1 MDTTV
6 SISRYLF
13 NMLRRL
19 MFLWVKTSVQ
29 GTLPKLPD
37 NEVDAKKPIIYVLQ
51 NPSLSDLLV
60 LDRECLKAGLP
71 RPYAPLKGQYI
82 DETHAYFFLTKAE
95 GMIVR
100 REKMHNA
107 PRLQRLAKAISEND
121 GTDVQIVPVSVFWGR
136 QPDKEQ
142 SAFKLLF
149 AWNYNVGNRFKKFLA
164 VLFHGRQTLV
174 HFNAPMSL
182 KEIVDEG
189 QDEERT
195 LRKVNR
201 ILRVHFRQLHTSV
214 NGPDLS
220 HRRTLVGSLVEA
232 DVVRRAIE
240 KEVEEKG
247 VSQEKAYL
255 RAKKYANEIVS
266 DYSHP
271 VVRFMDI
278 LLTWFW
284 NKIYN
289 GVEVNHIE
297 PVRDMAKD
305 HEIVY
310 LPCHRSHIDYLLLSY
325 VLYYRG
331 LQVPHI
337 AAGINLNMPIVGSI
351 LRRGGAFFIRRS
363 FKGNQLY
370 STVFHEYLHTLF
382 TRGFPTEFFVEGGR
396 SRTGRTLKPKT
407 GMLAIMLR
415 SYLRSHSKPIAL
427 VPVYIGYEK
436 VLEASTYMGELRGA
450 KKKKESPLDIF
461 RTVAAL
467 KEDFGN
473 AYVNFGEPMK
483 LGEFL
488 DIEQPGWR
496 EQDYDEEYRPQW
508 LRKTTDN
515 LSIEVAKRIN
525 TAAAVNPVNM
535 VGMALLNTP
544 RMALGEEELA
554 LLLNAMNTLVSRVP
568 YSDHVTRVELDGQAM
583 IKQVEVLNMVERR
596 SDSLGDIIC
605 LDERNTVLMTYYRNN
620 ILHLLAIPSMICRLF
635 SNCYEL
641 ERNEIMNKCQ
651 TFYPFL
657 KAELFLRWEASELEE
672 VIEQWLSA
680 LVEVD
685 LLIQDG
691 DVYIR
696 PDSSTSEFVT
706 MTNLSRAIQQ
716 PLERYF
722 VVISL
727 LLRNGSG
734 HVDAA
739 ELEKQSQ
746 EMAQRLSMLH
756 GQNAPEFFDKTLFR
770 YFIGEL
776 QASGFVETNE
786 NEKLTFGGNIRLMAE
801 DSRRLLP
808 SEIRHSIG
816 QVTWGASGSEPVPEA
831 SVEDAV
837 TRKAEQPE
845 KTAQQ
850 EKKAEIP

>member
-13 NMLRRL
+13 NLLRRL

-29 GTLPKLPD
+29 GTLPQLPD
-37 NEVDAKKPIIYVLQ
+37 NEIDGKKSIIYVLH
-51 NPSLSDLLV
+51 NRSLSDLLV
-60 LDRECLKAGLP
+60 LDRECVKAGLP
-71 RPYAPLKGQYI
+71 RPYAPLTGQDI
-82 DETHAYFFLTKAE
+82 DEPHAYFFLTKPE
-95 GMIVR
+95 GVILR
-100 REKMHNA
+100 REKMYNA
-107 PRLQRLAKAISEND
+107 PRLMRLAQAVSKND
-121 GTDVQIVPVSVFWGR
+121 GSDVQIVPVSVFWGR

-149 AWNYNVGNRFKKFLA
+149 AWNYNVGSRFKKFLA

-182 KEIVDEG
+182 REIVEEG

-195 LRKVNR
+195 LRKINR
-201 ILRVHFRQLHTSV
+201 ILRVHFRQLHTTV

-220 HRRTLVGSLVEA
+220 HRRTLVDGLVDS
-232 DVVRRAIE
+232 DVIRRSIE
-240 KEVEEKG
+240 KEVEEHG
-247 VSQEKAYL
+247 ISQEKAYL
-255 RAKKYANEIVS
+255 RARKYANEIVS

-284 NKIYN
+284 NKIYS

-297 PVRDMAKD
+297 PIRELAKN

-325 VLYYRG
+325 VLYHRG

-351 LRRGGAFFIRRS
+351 LRSSGAFFIRRS

-370 STVFHEYLHTLF
+370 SSVFHEYLHTLF

-396 SRTGRTLKPKT
+396 SRTGRTLRPKT

-427 VPVYIGYEK
+427 VPVYVGYEK

-450 KKKKESPLDIF
+450 QKKKESPLDIF

-467 KEDFGN
+467 KENFGN
-473 AYVNFGEPMK
+473 AFVNFGEPIK

-488 DIEQPGWR
+488 DQVQPDWQKQ
-496 EQDYDEEYRPQW
+496 EYDEEYRPAW
-508 LRKTTDN
+508 LRDATNT
-515 LSIEVAKRIN
+515 LGTAVASSIN
-525 TAAAVNPVNM
+525 NAAAINAVNM
-535 VGMALLNTP
+535 VGTALLNTP
-544 RMALGEEELA
+544 RMALGEEELV
-554 LLLNAMNTLVSRVP
+554 LLLNALNILMARVP
-568 YSDHVTRVELDGQAM
+568 YSDYITRPDLDGQAM
-583 IKQVEVLNMVERR
+583 IKQVEALNMIERR

-620 ILHLLAIPSMICRLF
+620 ILHLVAIPSLICRLF
-635 SNCYEL
+635 SNTYQL
-641 ERNEIMNKCQ
+641 ERSEILAKCQ
-651 TFYPFL
+651 NFYPYL
-657 KAELFLRWEASELEE
+657 KAELFLRWESKQLTE
-672 VIEQWLSA
+672 VVDQWLEA
-680 LVEVD
+680 LVEAG
-685 LLIQDG
+685 LLNREG
-691 DVYIR
+691 ETFIR
-696 PDSSTSEFVT
+696 PDSSSSEFIT
-706 MTNLSRAIQQ
+706 LTILSRAIQQ

-734 HVDAA
+734 NVNSQ

-746 EMAQRLSMLH
+746 EMSQRLSMLH
-756 GQNAPEFFDKTLFR
+756 GLNAPEFFDKTLFR

-776 QASGFVETNE
+776 KAAALLEENE
-786 NEKLTFGGNIRLMAE
+786 NGHLIFDDRIAVMAE

-808 SEIRHSIG
+808 SEIRHSIR
-816 QVTWGASGSEPVPEA
+816 QVTWSSGPEA
-831 SVEDAV
+831 DEPEVTIQKVEV
-837 TRKAEQPE
+837 E
-845 KTAQQ
+845 
-850 EKKAEIP
+850 KAEIEKEKETEAP

>member
-6 SISRYLF
+6 SIGRYLF

-29 GTLPKLPD
+29 GTLPQLPD
-37 NEVDAKKPIIYVLQ
+37 NEVDAKKPIIYVLH
-51 NPSLSDLLV
+51 NRSLSDLLV
-60 LDRECLKAGLP
+60 LDQECVKAGLP
-71 RPYAPLKGQYI
+71 RPYAALTGQDI
-82 DETHAYFFLTKAE
+82 QENHTYFFLTKPE

-100 REKMHNA
+100 REKMYNS
-107 PRLQRLAKAISEND
+107 PRLMRLAQAVSKNE

-149 AWNYNVGNRFKKFLA
+149 AWNYNVGSRFKKFLA
-164 VLFHGRQTLV
+164 VLFHGRQTLI

-195 LRKVNR
+195 LRKINR

-220 HRRTLVGSLVEA
+220 HRRTLVDSLISS
-232 DVVRRAIE
+232 DVIRRAIE
-240 KEVEEKG
+240 KEVQEKG
-247 VSQEKAYL
+247 IKPEKAYL
-255 RAKKYANEIVS
+255 RARKYANEIVS

-284 NKIYN
+284 NKIYS

-297 PVRDMAKD
+297 PVRELAKD

-337 AAGINLNMPIVGSI
+337 AAGINLNMPVVGSV

-363 FKGNQLY
+363 FKGNPLY

-407 GMLAIMLR
+407 GMLSIMLR

-427 VPVYIGYEK
+427 VPIYIGYEK

-473 AYVNFGEPMK
+473 AFVNFGVPMK
-483 LGEFL
+483 LEEFL
-488 DIEQPGWR
+488 DKEQPGWQ
-496 EQDYDEEYRPQW
+496 EQEYDEEYRPDW
-508 LRKTTDN
+508 LRQTTDN
-515 LSIEVAKRIN
+515 LGIEIAKRIN
-525 TAAAVNPVNM
+525 TAAAINSVNM

-544 RMALGEEELA
+544 RMALGEEELV
-554 LLLNAMNTLVSRVP
+554 LLLNAMTTLMSRVP
-568 YSDHVTRVELDGQAM
+568 YSDHITRPDLDGQAM
-583 IKQVEVLNMVERR
+583 VKQVESLKMVERR

-635 SNCYEL
+635 SSADQL
-641 ERNEIMNKCQ
+641 EHSEIVKKCQ
-651 TFYPFL
+651 NFYPYL
-657 KAELFLRWEASELEE
+657 KAELFLRWDNSELEE
-672 VIEQWLSA
+672 VVNQWLNA
-680 LVEVD
+680 LVDVA
-685 LLIQDG
+685 LLTRKG
-691 DVYIR
+691 DTYMR
-696 PDSSTSEFVT
+696 PDTSTAEFIT
-706 MTNLSRAIQQ
+706 MTILSRAIQQ

-734 HVDAA
+734 NVDAV

-746 EMAQRLSMLH
+746 EMSQRLSMLH

-770 YFIGEL
+770 YFIDEL
-776 QASGFVETNE
+776 KAGGLVEADE
-786 NEKLTFGGNIRLMAE
+786 AGHLTFGEQIAAMAE

-816 QVTWGASGSEPVPEA
+816 QVTWANSADEPEA
-831 SVEDAV
+831 PAEEPASSDESSTKPEEA
-837 TRKAEQPE
+837 RKE
-845 KTAQQ
+845 KETEA
-850 EKKAEIP
+850 P